1 MPVCP
6 SCGESVPASARFCE
20 ACGAELQAMTAV
32 EAAPSTTTGACV
44 SCGAAASSIA
54 ADGYCGQCGMKQP
67 APGEHREVDLGAVA
81 AVADIGLRHHRNE
94 DAFAI
99 AQVDLP
105 DGVVRIIVVCDG
117 VSSTA
122 DADIAAQAAANAA
135 CEVLRTVTA
144 TDSASFATLTTDAI
158 AAAQLAAS
166 AVPPKDGVI
175 PSCTI
180 VTAIAW
186 LDGFPAQTAA
196 RAGGADALVTVG
208 WLGDSRAYW
217 MRGSELRP
225 LSTDD
230 SWAAEQIAAGMPDED
245 AYNDTRAHTITRWLG
260 ADATELVPHVET
272 VTVPRPSTLLLCSDG
287 LWNYAPTTPA
297 LASLIAEQGVPSS
310 NLALAR
316 ALTNFARDAGGHDNI
331 TVAIADL

>member
-1 MPVCP
+1 
-6 SCGESVPASARFCE
+6 
-20 ACGAELQAMTAV
+20 
-32 EAAPSTTTGACV
+32 
-44 SCGAAASSIA
+44 
-54 ADGYCGQCGMKQP
+54 MKQP
-67 APGEHREVDLGAVA
+67 APGEHREVDLGAIA

-122 DADIAAQAAANAA
+122 DADVAAQAAANAA

-144 TDSASFATLTTDAI
+144 TDSASFAKLTTDAI

-166 AVPPKDGVI
+166 AVPPRDGVI

-180 VTAIAW
+180 VTAIAS
-186 LDGFPAQTAA
+186 LGGFPATDAA
-196 RAGGADALVTVG
+196 VTIG

-217 MRGSELRP
+217 MRGSELRK

-230 SWAAEQIAAGMPDED
+230 SWATEQIAAGMPDDD

-260 ADATELVPHVET
+260 ADATELVPHIET
-272 VTVPRPSTLLLCSDG
+272 LTVPRPSTLLLCSDG

-297 LASLIAEQGVPSS
+297 LAARIAEQGVPSS

-316 ALTNFARDAGGHDNI
+316 ALTNFARDAGGQDNI

>member
-6 SCGESVPASARFCE
+6 SCGESVPANARFCE
-20 ACGAELQAMTAV
+20 ACGTELSAN
-32 EAAPSTTTGACV
+32 AANAASPSTPTGACA
-44 SCGAAASSIA
+44 SCGAPSSSIA

-67 APGEHREVDLGAVA
+67 APGDHREVDLGTVA
-81 AVADIGLRHHRNE
+81 AVTDIGLRHHRNE

-99 AQVDLP
+99 AQVDVA
-105 DGVVRIIVVCDG
+105 GAAVRIIVVCDG

-122 DADIAAQAAANAA
+122 DADLAAQAAADAA
-135 CEVLRTVTA
+135 CAVLRTATT
-144 TDSASFATLTTDAI
+144 TDSATFEKLTADAI
-158 AAAQLAAS
+158 ASAQLAAS
-166 AVPPKDGVI
+166 AIPPKDGVT

-180 VTAIAW
+180 VTAIASI
-186 LDGFPAQTAA
+186 ASSAESS
-196 RAGGADALVTVG
+196 VTVG

-217 MRGSELRP
+217 MRGAELRQ

-230 SWAAEQIAAGMPDED
+230 SWASEQIATGMPADD
-245 AYNDTRAHTITRWLG
+245 AYDDTRAHIITRWLG
-260 ADATELVPHVET
+260 ADATELEPRIET
-272 VTVPRPSTLLLCSDG
+272 LTVPRPSSVLLCSDG
-287 LWNYAPTTPA
+287 LWNYAPTTQA
-297 LASLIAEQGVPSS
+297 LADRIAAQGTPAS

>member
-6 SCGESVPASARFCE
+6 SCGESVPAGARFCE
-20 ACGAELQAMTAV
+20 ACGAELHAV
-32 EAAPSTTTGACV
+32 AAVSAAPSTSTGVCA
-44 SCGAAASSIA
+44 SCGAPATAIA

-67 APGEHREVDLGAVA
+67 APGDHREVDLGAVA

-122 DADIAAQAAANAA
+122 DADLAAQAAANAA

-144 TDSASFATLTTDAI
+144 TDSATFARLTNDAI
-158 AAAQLAAS
+158 AAAQVAAS
-166 AVPPKDGVI
+166 AVPPKDGVT
-175 PSCTI
+175 PACTI
-180 VTAIAW
+180 VTAIASIAQRAAAV
-186 LDGFPAQTAA
+186 PAET
-196 RAGGADALVTVG
+196 LLTVG

-217 MRGSELRP
+217 LRGSELRP

-230 SWAAEQIAAGMPDED
+230 SWAAEQIAAGTPADD

-260 ADATELVPHVET
+260 ADAIDLVPHIET
-272 VTVPRPSTLLLCSDG
+272 LPVPSPSTLLLCSDG

-297 LASLIAEQGVPSS
+297 LAARIAEQGVPSS

>member
-20 ACGAELQAMTAV
+20 ACGAELHAVATAN
-32 EAAPSTTTGACV
+32 AAPSTPTGACV
-44 SCGAAASSIA
+44 SCGAPASSIA

-67 APGEHREVDLGAVA
+67 EPGEHREVDLGAVA

-122 DADIAAQAAANAA
+122 DADLAAQAAANAA

-144 TDSASFATLTTDAI
+144 TDPASFARLTTDAI

-166 AVPPKDGVI
+166 AVPPKDGVT

-180 VTAIAW
+180 VTAIAS
-186 LDGFPAQTAA
+186 LTDAA
-196 RAGGADALVTVG
+196 EAAVTVG

-225 LSTDD
+225 LSADD
-230 SWAAEQIAAGMPDED
+230 SWAAEQIAAGMPEDD

-260 ADATELVPHVET
+260 ADATDLVPHIEA

-297 LASLIAEQGVPSS
+297 LAARIAEQGILSS

>member
-1 MPVCP
+1 
-6 SCGESVPASARFCE
+6 
-20 ACGAELQAMTAV
+20 
-32 EAAPSTTTGACV
+32 
-44 SCGAAASSIA
+44 
-54 ADGYCGQCGMKQP
+54 MKQP
-67 APGEHREVDLGAVA
+67 APGDHREVDLGAVA
-81 AVADIGLRHHRNE
+81 AVADIGLHHHRNE

-99 AQVDLP
+99 SQVDLP
-105 DGVVRIIVVCDG
+105 DAIVRIIVVCDG

-122 DADIAAQAAANAA
+122 DADHAAQAAAKAA

-144 TDSASFATLTTDAI
+144 TDSATFAGLTTDAI

-166 AVPPKDGVI
+166 AIPPKDGVI

-180 VTAIAW
+180 VTAIAAISRP
-186 LDGFPAQTAA
+186 PAQTAA
-196 RAGGADALVTVG
+196 RAETAEASVTVG

-217 MRGSELRP
+217 MCGSELRQ

-230 SWAAEQIAAGMPDED
+230 SWASEQIAAGVPEND
-245 AYNDTRAHTITRWLG
+245 AYNDTRAHIITKWLG
-260 ADATELVPHVET
+260 ADATELVPHIEAVR
-272 VTVPRPSTLLLCSDG
+272 VPRPSTLLLCSDG
-287 LWNYAPTTPA
+287 LWNYAPDTPA
-297 LASLIAEQGVPSS
+297 LAARIAEQGAVSS

>member
-1 MPVCP
+1 
-6 SCGESVPASARFCE
+6 
-20 ACGAELQAMTAV
+20 
-32 EAAPSTTTGACV
+32 
-44 SCGAAASSIA
+44 
-54 ADGYCGQCGMKQP
+54 MKQP
-67 APGEHREVDLGAVA
+67 APGEHREVDLGAIA

-99 AQVDLP
+99 AQVELP
-105 DGVVRIIVVCDG
+105 EGVARIIVVCDG

-144 TDSASFATLTTDAI
+144 TDSASFARLTTDAI
-158 AAAQLAAS
+158 SAAQLAAS
-166 AVPPKDGVI
+166 AVPPKDGVT

-180 VTAIAW
+180 VTGIA
-186 LDGFPAQTAA
+186 LLSQSQAEAA
-196 RAGGADALVTVG
+196 VTVG

-217 MRGSELRP
+217 KRGSELRQ

-230 SWAAEQIAAGMPDED
+230 SWAAEQIAAGMPDDD

-260 ADATELVPHVET
+260 ADATELVPHIET

-297 LASLIAEQGVPSS
+297 LAARIAEQGVPSS

-316 ALTNFARDAGGHDNI
+316 ALTNFARGAGGHDNI